1 MAVDDYF
8 SGPSSTDEEWKMNDS
23 GNGDESDDDPTA
35 LDSRLALGE
44 SEEEEAAAAAATR
57 LSDTDSDSEP
67 GGGGG
72 GGGGGAMDTT
82 GPPRRHSD
90 RAGLYT
96 GNMREPGV
104 VQRAKRPTSKGIN
117 YKPYVKPTERMA
129 DRARNQANYLAHK
142 RLATIDFLARA
153 TAAKEKLDVAHTNH
167 YLGKRG

>member
-8 SGPSSTDEEWKMNDS
+8 SGPSATNEEWEMNDA
-23 GNGDESDDDPTA
+23 GNDDESDDDPTA

-72 GGGGGAMDTT
+72 APMDTA
-82 GPPRRHSD
+82 GPPRRQSD

-96 GNMREPGV
+96 GNMRERGV
-104 VQRAKRPTSKGIN
+104 G
-117 YKPYVKPTERMA
+117 E
-129 DRARNQANYLAHK
+129 AR
-142 RLATIDFLARA
+142 
-153 TAAKEKLDVAHTNH
+153 
-167 YLGKRG
+167 RGR